1 MKGKQHSDEK
11 AELKQHRNEE
21 PEENLYQEE
30 EPQAEAKSHQDQEEE
45 SQAEAKSHQD
55 QEPETEENLRMEDVL
70 AQVERCIAQLED
82 PQISLEDAFRYYE
95 EGVRKLKICN
105 QKADQIE
112 KNMLV
117 LSERGE
123 LEEF

>member
-21 PEENLYQEE
+21 PESELKQHRNEEPEENLYQEE
-30 EPQAEAKSHQDQEEE
+30 EL
-45 SQAEAKSHQD
+45 QAEAKSHQD

-112 KNMLV
+112 KKMLV

>member
-30 EPQAEAKSHQDQEEE
+30 EP
-45 SQAEAKSHQD
+45 QAEAKSHQD